1 MSESTSEDF
10 SDSDSDVSQDEKPKQ
25 KAVPQG
31 KRKVQKKQQD
41 SDDSDDDSDGDD
53 EAESKPQPV
62 KKRKTLQDYMNEK
75 VSSAVEY
82 SSSVLLTSLE
92 STFRSLALRWKKL
105 RGALKRKKKRRDVLA
120 TRSSIP

>member
-25 KAVPQG
+25 KAAPQG

-41 SDDSDDDSDGDD
+41 SDDSDSDSDGD
-53 EAESKPQPV
+53 EEVESKPQPV

-75 VSSAVEY
+75 VRSAVEY

-92 STFRSLALRWKKL
+92 FTFRPLALHWKKL
-105 RGALKRKKKRRDVLA
+105 RGELKRKKRRKDVPA
-120 TRSSIP
+120 IRSSIL

>member
-41 SDDSDDDSDGDD
+41 SDSSDDDSDGDD
-53 EAESKPQPV
+53 EVEAKPQPV

-75 VSSAVEY
+75 VTSATLFL
-82 SSSVLLTSLE
+82 SMFLLTSIE
-92 STFRSLALRWKKL
+92 STFRLLESHWKKL
-105 RGALKRKKKRRDVLA
+105 RDVRKRKKKKRVVPA
-120 TRSSIP
+120 IHS